1 MARYVNESSEP
12 SCCTWREGRMCDVDR
27 HFHHRGLR
35 QLFWLAPFLQA
46 RKLAQKSDKMPKAAQ
61 FPATK
66 PNHMPS
72 LSQSPSLHQD
82 AETWAALAHWLR
94 PSSGF
99 GSHALSR
106 VSPLK
111 NCRVEAKIWKG
122 FDFLAI
128 CCCQMLG
135 TERKWVGKKTMRRRR
150 RMCPGGLEARWGGR
164 GWGSGRGALT
174 LCVSLLIW
182 EIRLRAPNVTW
193 PEAPSPSASR
203 LFFWLW
209 AIPVTVQ
216 WEQASLSSL
225 TVETL
230 SVRSSH
236 FSLYFSELGVSRG
249 QRLCPGPS
257 GLSLVPCAGPKQA
270 LVHSL
275 PWVEGPPVAS

>member
-82 AETWAALAHWLR
+82 AETWAALAHRLG

-111 NCRVEAKIWKG
+111 NCRVEAKI
-122 FDFLAI
+122 
-128 CCCQMLG
+128 
-135 TERKWVGKKTMRRRR
+135 
-150 RMCPGGLEARWGGR
+150 
-164 GWGSGRGALT
+164 
-174 LCVSLLIW
+174 
-182 EIRLRAPNVTW
+182 
-193 PEAPSPSASR
+193 
-203 LFFWLW
+203 
-209 AIPVTVQ
+209 
-216 WEQASLSSL
+216 
-225 TVETL
+225 
-230 SVRSSH
+230 
-236 FSLYFSELGVSRG
+236 
-249 QRLCPGPS
+249 
-257 GLSLVPCAGPKQA
+257 
-270 LVHSL
+270 
-275 PWVEGPPVAS
+275 